1 MDTIEYKELQVM
13 EKSKLVLNH
22 SFLLAKGWYKKSEN
36 LWEDYR
42 RTITC
47 DGHYTP
53 TSRSDVAHILFS
65 CVSENIDRLS
75 SRPYTQV
82 EIMLEIKKKMLDIM
96 NWDKRDL
103 SKLSPADF
111 YDEAVI
117 LFCHYILEFSH
128 KDIFDVVLSPSSKV
142 LPLSINPN
150 ETIEDVEIKIVNMF
164 GKVKPFDENDKYS
177 KNTFEDLDSEY
188 YNLDEW
194 IKNGNLTYR

>member
-1 MDTIEYKELQVM
+1 MEYL
-13 EKSKLVLNH
+13 KSKLVLNH
-22 SFLLAKGWYKKSEN
+22 SHLLAKGWYKRSVN

-65 CVSENIDRLS
+65 YVSENIDRLS
-75 SRPYTQV
+75 SRKYTPI
-82 EIMLEIKKKMLDIM
+82 EIMFEIKKKMLDIM

-103 SKLSPADF
+103 SRLSPADY

-128 KDIFDVVLSPSSKV
+128 KDNFDVVLSPSSKV
-142 LPLSINPN
+142 LPLSINPD
-150 ETIEDVEIKIVNMF
+150 ETIEDLENKIENMF
-164 GKVKPFDENDKYS
+164 GKAKPFDENDKYS
-177 KNTFEDLDSEY
+177 QGTFEDLDSEY
-188 YNLDEW
+188 YNLDNW
-194 IKNGNLTYR
+194 IKDGKLTYKNK

>member
-117 LFCHYILEFSH
+117 LFCHYIH
-128 KDIFDVVLSPSSKV
+128 I
-142 LPLSINPN
+142 
-150 ETIEDVEIKIVNMF
+150 
-164 GKVKPFDENDKYS
+164 
-177 KNTFEDLDSEY
+177 
-188 YNLDEW
+188 
-194 IKNGNLTYR
+194 